1 MILSKSGYISGLQCP
16 KRLWLQKNGTSKNIS
31 NKAAEL
37 LELGHEVGDAAL
49 QYFGQ
54 VEKIEQASLFAM
66 VGKTK
71 KLLTQREKAVAEAAF
86 IYNECYCQA
95 DVVTIEPDGSLN
107 IFEVKSTTRKK
118 PEHVDDMA
126 FQYYVISHSGY
137 KINMFYHMRLNS
149 DFVGETG
156 QLNVIDLFE
165 FENVTNELVSMQPFV
180 ENKINELQKIMTAS
194 CPNCKLSECCKSP
207 HECEFIQHCKNE
219 QSIPEYSVLDIVG
232 MGWKKKVQLINNGI
246 ITMKDYYD
254 EHNKNNV
261 SCNYLM
267 QAAFEANNIPMFID
281 KNKVKKFL
289 SSLQYPL
296 YYLDFE
302 SFQQDVPLFDEVKP
316 YQQVPFQYS
325 LHYQLSPRVPVYHL
339 EYLADCNNKFEDPR
353 VALVEQLCSDI
364 PDNAT
369 IMAYNVSFEKSC
381 ISNMAKAF
389 PKYSDKLICMT
400 KHFVDLMIPFKNKDV
415 YMRAMKGSYSIK
427 YVLPALF
434 PNDSKLDYHN
444 LDMVQNGQMAMD
456 AFKKMNSLAEEE
468 RQYLRHRLLK
478 YCELDTYAMVKIV
491 KWLYDHI

>member
-16 KRLWLQKNGTSKNIS
+16 KRLWLQKNGASKNIS

-71 KLLTQREKAVAEAAF
+71 KLLIQREKAVAEAAF

-194 CPNCKLSECCKSP
+194 CPNCKISECCKSP

-325 LHYQLSPRVPVYHL
+325 LHYQLSPRGPVYHL

-369 IMAYNVSFEKSC
+369 
-381 ISNMAKAF
+381 
-389 PKYSDKLICMT
+389 
-400 KHFVDLMIPFKNKDV
+400 MIPFKNKDV

-456 AFKKMNSLAEEE
+456 AFKKMNSLTEEE

>member
-1 MILSKSGYISGLQCP
+1 MILSKSGYISGLQCH
-16 KRLWLQKNGTSKNIS
+16 KRLWLQKNGASKNIS

-54 VEKIEQASLFAM
+54 VEKIEQTSLFAM
-66 VGKTK
+66 IGKTK
-71 KLLTQREKAVAEAAF
+71 NLLAQREKAVAEAAF
-86 IYNECYCQA
+86 TYNECYCQA
-95 DVVTIEPDGSLN
+95 DVVTIELDGSLN

-137 KINMFYHMRLNS
+137 KIKSFYHMRLNS

-156 QLNVIDLFE
+156 QLNVVDLFE
-165 FENVTNELVSMQPFV
+165 LENVTDQLVSMQQLV
-180 ENKINELQKIMTAS
+180 ENNIKELQKVMTAS
-194 CPNCKLSECCKSP
+194 CPNCKISACCKSP

-219 QSIPEYSVLDIVG
+219 QSIPEYSVLDIGG
-232 MGWKKKVQLINNGI
+232 MGWKKKVQLINDGI

-254 EHNKNNV
+254 EYNKNNV

-302 SFQQDVPLFDEVKP
+302 SFQQDVPLFDGVKP

-325 LHYQLSPRVPVYHL
+325 LHYQLSQRGPVYHL
-339 EYLADCNNKFEDPR
+339 EYLADCKNKFEDPR
-353 VALVEQLCSDI
+353 VALVEQLCNDI
-364 PDNAT
+364 PENAM
-369 IMAYNVSFEKSC
+369 IMAYNASFEKSC

-389 PKYSDKLICMT
+389 PKYSEKLIGMT

-434 PNDSKLDYHN
+434 PNDSELDYHN

-456 AFKKMNSLAEEE
+456 AFKKMNLLSEEE